1 MCSKDAPTM
10 VMFLSYALA
19 MWYGSILVADH
30 GASSGSVISVIFA
43 VLTGGS
49 LVAIHPIHHMCK
61 ERDANNHSVE
71 LSILY
76 NCMLYMSFR

>member
-10 VMFLSYALA
+10 VMLLR
-19 MWYGSILVADH
+19 YGSILVADH

-49 LVAIHPIHHMCK
+49 LVAIHPIHHS
-61 ERDANNHSVE
+61 NYVQ
-71 LSILY
+71 I
-76 NCMLYMSFR
+76 